1 MQRTV
6 ESKSERGC
14 LSYHCRP
21 HFQSAPAG
29 TAPAGQ
35 RRSGRRSGN
44 TLPAS
49 SLPQRPMG
57 SIHRLPRCHK
67 ADAFIWQRYATC
79 NGCIVRSAS
88 CCRWKPG
95 PPPPGFRVLSQD
107 GATTRTWCPVAMRRL
122 PVLRP
127 PMHHRRRSDRTL
139 QGKLL
144 LFFLPALPIHNAWR
158 YSSSAVNAVFKPVV
172 TVISCNRPFRRLIRL
187 LTHGLLQRSQ
197 LDAIQIP
204 SRNSP

>member
-1 MQRTV
+1 MPRNAGIV
-6 ESKSERGC
+6 SVFRRGFSHLC
-14 LSYHCRP
+14 NEQLKAKVSVAVYPTIAVHIFNP
-21 HFQSAPAG
+21 APAG

-107 GATTRTWCPVAMRRL
+107 GANHAYMVPGRHAPVTRSAASYAPSAAVGQKLFRENCCFSFCRRCQFTTLGGT
-122 PVLRP
+122 
-127 PMHHRRRSDRTL
+127 HRR
-139 QGKLL
+139 
-144 LFFLPALPIHNAWR
+144 P
-158 YSSSAVNAVFKPVV
+158 
-172 TVISCNRPFRRLIRL
+172 
-187 LTHGLLQRSQ
+187 
-197 LDAIQIP
+197 
-204 SRNSP
+204 